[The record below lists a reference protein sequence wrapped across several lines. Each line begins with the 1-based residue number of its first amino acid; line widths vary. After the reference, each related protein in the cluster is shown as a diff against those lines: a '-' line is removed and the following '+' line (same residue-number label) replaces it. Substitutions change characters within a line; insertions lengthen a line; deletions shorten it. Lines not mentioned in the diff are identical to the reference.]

1 MRLITHISTLAFLFL
16 STSFSHFNHCYHSDL
31 ILVNEFNKVIT
42 ESLGKDNQLD
52 HFPKLDYQLR
62 TVVID
67 PGHGGHDHGCSGI
80 HSKEKHV
87 ALNISKKLGDY
98 IKSKYPKVKVIYTR
112 DRDVFVPLH
121 TRAKI
126 ANQNKADLFISIHC
140 NAVSSQKHLAKG
152 TETYIMGL
160 HDADENL
167 AVAKRENEAILL
179 EKDYEQNYHGF
190 DPESPEGHII
200 LAMVQNAFLEQSISF
215 AEKVEQNFKYIAGR
229 KSRGVKQAGFLVLRE
244 TAMPSVLIET
254 GYLTNKREEKY
265 MRSSK
270 GQDDLAFAIFQAF
283 QSYKKEME
291 LDNSTLPPALPAK
304 SQAPIQSIKKS
315 KNKSS
320 STDGAKPMPQSD
332 TSERPSFQ
340 SSAKK
345 SNAHRVQFKVQ
356 LAASRNRLKTSSSRW
371 DKVKFPVEIKKEK
384 GNFKYLA
391 GTFKSLQEA
400 KQAQK
405 ELKLLGFKDAFV
417 VAYQGEKK
425 VKIR

>member
-1 MRLITHISTLAFLFL
+1 MRLFTPLTTLVFLFL
-16 STSFSHFNHCYHSDL
+16 SSSLTHFNHCYSDDL
-31 ILVNEFNKVIT
+31 ILVNEINIEFDENW
-42 ESLGKDNQLD
+42 SKDNQLD

-80 HSKEKHV
+80 HSKEKHI
-87 ALNISKKLGDY
+87 ALNISKKLGNY
-98 IKSKYPKVKVIYTR
+98 IKNKYPKVKVIYTR
-112 DRDVFVPLH
+112 ERDVFVPLH

-126 ANQNKADLFISIHC
+126 ANKNKADLFISIHC
-140 NAVSSQKHLAKG
+140 NAIGSQKHLVRG

-200 LAMVQNAFLEQSISF
+200 LAMVQNAFLEQSIAF
-215 AEKVEQNFKYIAGR
+215 AEKVEHNFKYIAGR

-254 GYLTNKREEKY
+254 GYLTNKKEEKF
-265 MRSSK
+265 MRTSK

-291 LDNSTLPPALPAK
+291 LDNTTLPPALPTK
-304 SQAPIQSIKKS
+304 SQSPIQSDKIKSTTQGKVQPMPQSKEKEKTSYQSSIKKS
-315 KNKSS
+315 K
-320 STDGAKPMPQSD
+320 
-332 TSERPSFQ
+332 
-340 SSAKK
+340 
-345 SNAHRVQFKVQ
+345 SNQVQFKVQ
-356 LAASRNRLKTSSSRW
+356 LASASSRLKTTSKKWS
-371 DKVKFPVEIKKEK
+371 KIKFPIEIKKEN

-391 GTFKSLQEA
+391 GNFKSLKEA

-405 ELKLLGFKDAFV
+405 KLRSIGFKDAFV
-417 VAYQGEKK
+417 VAYQGGN
-425 VKIR
+425 KIKLR